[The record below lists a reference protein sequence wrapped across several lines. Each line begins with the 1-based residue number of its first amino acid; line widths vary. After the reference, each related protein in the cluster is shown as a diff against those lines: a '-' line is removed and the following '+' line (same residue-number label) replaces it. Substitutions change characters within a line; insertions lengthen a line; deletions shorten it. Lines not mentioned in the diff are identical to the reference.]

1 MSHQI
6 IVQFFCAS
14 LCAAIPS
21 LKASS
26 KTFST
31 FFWRYAEHLK
41 ACQGNELNKVRSV
54 LIFDAD
60 TIEIG

>member
-1 MSHQI
+1 ML
-6 IVQFFCAS
+6 VS
-14 LCAAIPS
+14 LREIHKYHNYPS
-21 LKASS
+21 NTAMPLPSEITVKE
-26 KTFST
+26 TF
-31 FFWRYAEHLK
+31 LK

>member
-1 MSHQI
+1 MP
-6 IVQFFCAS
+6 
-14 LCAAIPS
+14 L
-21 LKASS
+21 SS
-26 KTFST
+26 EIKVKETF
-31 FFWRYAEHLK
+31 LK